1 MKETL
6 EFTVKHFSELTPWEL
21 YEIIK
26 TRFEIFVIEQH
37 VLCEDLDDRDKE
49 AIHVFCRNELAG

>member
-1 MKETL
+1 MKEIL

-49 AIHVFCRNELAG
+49 GCGM